1 MRFSLMCA
9 VSLVL
14 ALGGCGLGD
23 LFGSG
28 TEELRVRAYV
38 RDELDRVEA
47 ERGPRRRLYIDEKIS
62 DSMAAADTGAARLA
76 ETEQKLG
83 QLQTDLSIVARK
95 VETRIKLGTGPMA
108 GPAAPAGP
116 APARYDPQQLAG
128 LRADVDAALR
138 AVSKLNADQETADA
152 RSNARFERLELR
164 TSELGWPDDTG
175 AIGLHLASYRTH
187 ESALAGWEVL
197 RTGFP
202 DLFNGQDPLFVEVE
216 TVAGLF
222 VRLMVGVGRDESWLA
237 RVRDQVRADGE
248 YAMIM
253 PVPSGQAPEI
263 PNKTMIPTPPKIL
276 IPGS

>member
-1 MRFSLMCA
+1 
-9 VSLVL
+9 
-14 ALGGCGLGD
+14 
-23 LFGSG
+23 
-28 TEELRVRAYV
+28 
-38 RDELDRVEA
+38 
-47 ERGPRRRLYIDEKIS
+47 
-62 DSMAAADTGAARLA
+62 MAAADTGDTRLA

-95 VETRIKLGTGPMA
+95 VETRIELGAGPMA
-108 GPAAPAGP
+108 GAAAPAGA
-116 APARYDPQQLAG
+116 APMRYDPEQLAG

-164 TSELGWPDDTG
+164 TSELTWPDDN
-175 AIGLHLASYRTH
+175 AALGLHLASYRTH

-197 RTGFP
+197 RTEFP

-222 VRLMVGVGRDESWLA
+222 VRLMIGVGRDERWLV

-253 PVPSGQAPEI
+253 PVPSGQAPEM
-263 PNKTMIPTPPKIL
+263 PNKTKLPAPPKIL